1 MTKNFR
7 DSLNER
13 LTDPVFRA
21 EWDALEPEF
30 QIIRAMLDG
39 RAAKGITQK
48 ELADITGI
56 NQADISKLEN
66 GNGNPSLRTLERIA
80 RGLDMRLKL
89 EFVPA

>member
-13 LTDPVFRA
+13 LRDPEFRA

-30 QIIRAMLDG
+30 QIAKAMLDG
-39 RAAKGITQK
+39 RSARNLTQK
-48 ELADITGI
+48 ELAEITGI
-56 NQADISKLEN
+56 TQSDISKLEN
-66 GNGNPSLRTLERIA
+66 GDANPSLHTLERLA
-80 RGLDMRLKL
+80 AGLGMRIRL

>member
-13 LTDPVFRA
+13 LKDPEFRT

-30 QIIRAMLDG
+30 QIIKAMLDG

-48 ELADITGI
+48 ELAEITGI

>member
-13 LTDPVFRA
+13 LTDPAFRA

-66 GNGNPSLRTLERIA
+66 GNGNPSLHTLERIA